1 MSAKRCAAPGCGR
14 FVRREAGLCSRHD
27 PIPGPDGDGSF
38 GTGELDERAAEFQ
51 RRLAN
56 GDYRHLFGQVLRE
69 IIEQAGNE
77 PSLKD
82 EIGILRVV
90 LAKLL
95 VEESDVTQLASS
107 VARVAAVAIQ
117 AARAQRAIS
126 GETAEGLTDAITR
139 ILVEMDGSGAG
150 R

>member
-1 MSAKRCAAPGCGR
+1 MPAES
-14 FVRREAGLCSRHD
+14 E
-27 PIPGPDGDGSF
+27 
-38 GTGELDERAAEFQ
+38 ELDERAAEFQ

-56 GDYRHLFGQVLRE
+56 GDYRHLFGDVLRQ
-69 IIEQAGNE
+69 IIEQAGSE
-77 PSLKD
+77 PGLAN
-82 EIGILRVV
+82 EIGVLRVV

-95 VEESDVTQLASS
+95 VEESDITQLATS

-126 GETAEGLTDAITR
+126 GEQAEGLTDAITR
-139 ILVEMDGSGAG
+139 ILVEMDGTEGAG

>member
-1 MSAKRCAAPGCGR
+1 VWCARHAP
-14 FVRREAGLCSRHD
+14 D
-27 PIPGPDGDGSF
+27 PDEIEETPSLDV
-38 GTGELDERAAEFQ
+38 LDERVAEFQ

-69 IIEQAGNE
+69 IIDQAGSE
-77 PSLKD
+77 QGLSD

-95 VEESDVTQLASS
+95 VEESDVSQLATN
-107 VARVAAVAIQ
+107 VARVATVAIQ

-126 GETAEGLTDAITR
+126 GEQAEGLTDAITR
-139 ILVEMDGSGAG
+139 ILVEMDGGEGVSG
-150 R
+150 